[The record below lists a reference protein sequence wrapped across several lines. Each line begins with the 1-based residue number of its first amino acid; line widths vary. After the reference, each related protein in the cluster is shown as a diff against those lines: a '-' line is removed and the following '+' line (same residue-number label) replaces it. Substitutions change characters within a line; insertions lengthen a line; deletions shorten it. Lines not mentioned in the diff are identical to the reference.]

1 MKKVLALVLAVIMV
15 CTMAMALTVGNTTTE
30 QTSAVTSK
38 GYVRVY
44 PGQAI
49 ILTRAELGFD
59 TNYYYNPTDATKA
72 FVPEKNYVTVTF
84 EKGADLVASKG
95 WVKDATTNEYVY
107 AIVTK
112 DSSSALLDDKADI
125 IISKIET
132 SVYGVYGTKT
142 TELAKDGK
150 YAIVQ
155 GAMNTTPG
163 QNLSGIIPDQWRA
176 LDAAGLDGT
185 HYSFIGVFDYGFDAE
200 DAFITAKG
208 TNVVLGDGTIVPND
222 HTIYTVKYTDKDY
235 KTAELEG
242 IGDYYNPVVPGGTT
256 LSLTVRAGQKIMF
269 TKVDAMTAKVI
280 DKVNTNAY
288 NNDASYELV
297 FSGEGKF
304 VPNVPVTFYVNG
316 CEAGAAMYM
325 VNADGTLKNLNAKL
339 NSNGVLVA
347 TTTVTGPIIVS
358 DAALTATGT
367 TETGTTT
374 NPGTGAND
382 VVGVAAALAVVA
394 LVSGAA
400 ISLKK

>member
-15 CTMAMALTVGNTTTE
+15 CTMAMAVSVGNTTTE
-30 QTSAVTSK
+30 QTNAVTSK

-49 ILTRAELGFD
+49 LFSLDELGFTG
-59 TNYYYNPTDATKA
+59 TNIYKDKDGN

-84 EKGADLVASKG
+84 EKGSDLVASQG
-95 WVKDATTNEYVY
+95 WAKTENGDYVY

-112 DSSSALLDDKADI
+112 DSTSALLDDKADI
-125 IISKIET
+125 IISKVET
-132 SVYGVYGTKT
+132 SVYGIHGSDVTK
-142 TELAKDGK
+142 LAKDGK
-150 YAIVQ
+150 YAIVE
-155 GAMNTTPG
+155 GAMNTANG
-163 QNLSGIIPDQWRA
+163 KKLSDIIADQWRA

-185 HYSFIGVFDYGFDAE
+185 NYSFIGVFDYGFDAA
-200 DAFITAKG
+200 DASITDKG
-208 TNVVLGDGTIVPND
+208 TNIVLSNGTPDD

-235 KTAELEG
+235 KTATLEG
-242 IGDYYNPVVPGGTT
+242 VGDYYNNVVLGGTT
-256 LSLTVRAGQKIMF
+256 LNLTVKAGQKVMF
-269 TKVDAMTAKVI
+269 TKIDAMSSKAV
-280 DKVNTNAY
+280 DKVNSNAY
-288 NNDASYELV
+288 NNDATYDV
-297 FSGEGKF
+297 IFFGEGKY

-325 VNADGTLKNLNAKL
+325 VNADGTLKNMNAKL
-339 NSNGVLVA
+339 DAKGVLSA
-347 TTTVTGPIIVS
+347 TATITGPVIVA
-358 DAALTATGT
+358 DKAMTATGT
-367 TETGTTT
+367 TTTTPGTTT